1 MKKSI
6 YEELIRNFCAAAHIQ
21 DAHKVLETHEIVIED
36 RTFAFFYD
44 DEIAGHDFVIYVDIP
59 FDKQRANAQFYRALL
74 EANYHWEKTG
84 GTTLGLHPERNSIG
98 LSIKLAVNEPNGEM
112 LLTAIQHLDQ
122 LAKSWQEAI
131 NSYFQGSSSSSSGGE
146 ITPPPF
152 GSMNFA

>member
-1 MKKSI
+1 MKKNL
-6 YEELIRNFCAAAHIQ
+6 YEDLIRNFCKAANIP

-59 FDKQRANAQFYRALL
+59 FAKQQADAQFYRALL

-84 GTTLGLHPERNSIG
+84 GTTLGLHPERDSIG

-112 LLTAIQHLDQ
+112 LFTAIQHLDQ

-131 NSYFQGSSSSSSGGE
+131 RAYFQNKTQTDSSSIE
-146 ITPPPF
+146 PPSF
-152 GSMNFA
+152 GNINFA